1 MSESLFKSLMWLL
14 ALGFAAAFTILCV
27 PPLIENPDI
36 LGAAMAGFVNPYA
49 SGYAID
55 AIMCW
60 WVLAFW
66 VIYEAKTT
74 GIKHGWVAVML
85 GVVPGVATGF
95 AAYLLIRMNQLPV
108 SK

>member
-14 ALGFAAAFTILCV
+14 ALGFAAVFTILCV

-60 WVLAFW
+60 WVLTFW
-66 VIYEAKTT
+66 VIYEARTA
-74 GIKHGWVAVML
+74 GIKHGWVAVLL
-85 GVVPGVATGF
+85 GIVPGVATGL
-95 AAYLLIRMNQLPV
+95 AVYLLLRLKQQKIA
-108 SK
+108 